1 MLRKRFGVTG
11 KKNMLS
17 FTLDT
22 NTLVSA
28 TISHGNE
35 YELLKFARGWKIRLF
50 LSLEIINEFK
60 EVISRPKFG
69 FSEQQVDDVV
79 KQLINLS
86 EIIITWVVINE
97 IKEDPDDN
105 MVLECAVSCK
115 AKYIV
120 SGDSH
125 LLKLKEFREIEI
137 LSAKGFL
144 EVLD

>member
-1 MLRKRFGVTG
+1 
-11 KKNMLS
+11 MLS

-105 MVLECAVSCK
+105 MVLECAIA
-115 AKYIV
+115 AKVDYIV
-120 SGDSH
+120 SGDKH
-125 LLKLKEFREIEI
+125 LLNLKSYEGIQIIRTHQALEIINKNLGRKVSET
-137 LSAKGFL
+137 
-144 EVLD
+144 